1 MADIQ
6 AIQTFI
12 LYISLFISLFF
23 EVFLLITY
31 LEVREELKIEET
43 NLGRALKYF
52 PTLTVIVPCFNE
64 EKTAARTIESI
75 LNLDY
80 PKDKISIIA
89 VNDGSTD
96 KTLGVLKT
104 FENNSQIT
112 VLSKE
117 NGGKTTA
124 LNLALENVNTD
135 LVGCL
140 DADSFVL
147 PDTFKKIVPFFED
160 EAIMAVTPS
169 IRVHEPQNILQ
180 HIQRVEY
187 SWSIF
192 LRRILSSLEAIYV
205 TPGPFSIFRT
215 RVFRELGGY
224 RVAHNTEDLEIALRM
239 QKNRYKIVNSHGAH
253 VYTVT
258 PSKFKPF
265 FKQRVRWSYGL
276 LNNVIDYREML
287 FNAKYGHVGMFILP
301 LGTVSIF
308 STIYMI
314 GNVIWNGISR
324 FFDALVK
331 FATVGFDTNFHMPNF
346 DWYFLN
352 TGVVSFLTLT
362 AILFTITIICLALT
376 LVDGKFQI
384 KKEIFYYLFIYPFM
398 VPLWLLKMLFDTVF
412 RRKVSWR

>member
-31 LEVREELKIEET
+31 LEVLEELKIEET

-52 PTLTVIVPCFNE
+52 PTLTVIVPCYNE
-64 EKTAARTIESI
+64 EKTAAMTIESI

-96 KTLGVLKT
+96 NTLEVLKS
-104 FENNSQIT
+104 FESNSQVR

-117 NGGKTTA
+117 NGGKHTA
-124 LNLALENVNTD
+124 LNLALESVDTD

-140 DADSFVL
+140 DADSFVKSDAL
-147 PDTFKKIVPFFED
+147 QRIVPFFED
-160 EAIMAVTPS
+160 AQTMAVTPS
-169 IRVHEPQNILQ
+169 VRVHEPGNILQ
-180 HIQRVEY
+180 YMQRVEY
-187 SWSIF
+187 SWGIF
-192 LRRILSSLEAIYV
+192 LRRMLSALQAIYV

-215 RVFRELGGY
+215 RVFRDLGVY
-224 RVAHNTEDLEIALRM
+224 RKAHNTEDLEIALRM

-265 FKQRVRWSYGL
+265 FKQRVRWSYGF

-287 FNAKYGHVGMFILP
+287 LNRKYGHVGMFILP

-308 STIYMI
+308 STIYMAI
-314 GNVIWNGISR
+314 HFISR
-324 FFDALVK
+324 SITKFIDAFVK
-331 FATVGFDTNFHMPNF
+331 FSTIGFDGKFNMPNF

-352 TGVVSFLTLT
+352 TGVTAFLTAT
-362 AILFTITIICLALT
+362 AIILTVTILYLALK
-376 LVDGKFQI
+376 LADGKFKF
-384 KKEIFYYLFIYPFM
+384 KKEILYYFFIYPFI
-398 VPLWLLKMLFDTVF
+398 VPLWLIKVVFDTVF
-412 RRKVSWR
+412 RRQASWR

>member
-1 MADIQ
+1 MPE
-6 AIQTFI
+6 IQTFI

-169 IRVHEPQNILQ
+169 IRLHEPQKIIQ
-180 HIQRVEY
+180 HTQRVEN

-192 LRRILSSLEAIYV
+192 LGRIHSSLEAIYV
-205 TPGPFSIFRT
+205 TPGPFYIFRT

-265 FKQRVRWSYGL
+265 FKQRVRWSYGF
-276 LNNVIDYREML
+276 LNNVIDYKEML
-287 FNAKYGHVGMFILP
+287 LNPKYGHVGMFILP

-314 GNVIWNGISR
+314 FNFIKNGVTKFI
-324 FFDALVK
+324 DAFVK
-331 FATVGFDTNFHMPNF
+331 FSTVGFDGKFNMPNF

-352 TGVVSFLTLT
+352 TGVTAFMTVT
-362 AILFTITIICLALT
+362 AIILTVTILYLALK
-376 LVDGKFQI
+376 LADGKFKF
-384 KKEIFYYLFIYPFM
+384 KKEILYYLFIYPFI
-398 VPLWLLKMLFDTVF
+398 VPLWLIKVVFDTVF
-412 RRKVSWR
+412 RRQASWR

>member
-160 EAIMAVTPS
+160 EAIMAVPPS

-253 VYTVT
+253 VYTKT
-258 PSKFKPF
+258 PSTFPALY
-265 FKQRVRWSYGL
+265 KQRVRWVYSFI
-276 LNNVIDYREML
+276 NNAFDYREMF
-287 FNAKYGHVGMFILP
+287 FNKKYGHVGIFILP
-301 LGTVSIF
+301 ITASSIVSVIYVALSTV
-308 STIYMI
+308 
-314 GNVIWNGISR
+314 WNSLSKAL
-324 FFDALVK
+324 DA
-331 FATVGFDTNFHMPNF
+331 F
-346 DWYFLN
+346 
-352 TGVVSFLTLT
+352 
-362 AILFTITIICLALT
+362 I
-376 LVDGKFQI
+376 KFQ
-384 KKEIFYYLFIYPFM
+384 
-398 VPLWLLKMLFDTVF
+398 TV
-412 RRKVSWR
+412 